1 MVEKGE
7 EGHDGLFKGTQ
18 FWLSH
23 NVPQRARF
31 KELITNNGGLLRLY
45 EKDADVRLVDHLRK
59 NLPPDT
65 HSYKFIEDSI
75 KQGKMQDLRKYEAG
89 PSAPR
94 PVGATNIPSRSHK
107 RAYTIEDDQILW
119 DWMQPHEQ
127 QGTAP
132 ISGNLIYQDLAARYP
147 QHTFQSWRDRYL
159 KRVRGKGRPGDKTY
173 LTPGTL
179 ASSNTEDQRLP
190 VRDSSQ
196 QKAPANLE
204 DKKRKRSP
212 EAKPEHRHADTT
224 GNPTHKRR
232 PKPTMKTPE
241 ERVIRAQE
249 PRPQP
254 IEAPSTPTPNR
265 SDANAAAQAQ
275 NAQIPPP
282 PDVDNDFD
290 PTLIQLPFFPGTPD
304 PEEAPPQDIDAW
316 IDERLRT
323 GKAKDEDQIVE
334 ALRRASMDPVLAD
347 RVLESLAAGRGIPD
361 NMPGVWTDADDRD
374 MESADGRKVNRVL
387 QKHGSE
393 AFDNRWEYL
402 NMARATGLEG
412 N

>member
-1 MVEKGE
+1 MVEGGE

-31 KELITNNGGLLRLY
+31 KELITNNGGILRLY
-45 EKDADVRLVDHLRK
+45 EKDADIRLVDHLRK

-65 HSYKFIEDSI
+65 HSYKFVEDSV

-119 DWMQPHEQ
+119 DWLQPYEEQ
-127 QGTAP
+127 KTAP
-132 ISGNLIYQDLAARYP
+132 VSGNMIYQDLAARYP

-159 KRVRGKGRPGDKTY
+159 KRLRGKDRPGGKTY
-173 LTPGTL
+173 LTPGAL
-179 ASSNTEDQRLP
+179 ASTNTEDRRPP
-190 VRDSSQ
+190 VRDNSQ
-196 QKAPANLE
+196 QETPANPE

-212 EAKPEHRHADTT
+212 QADSEHRNAATS
-224 GNPTHKRR
+224 GSPSHKRR
-232 PKPTMKTPE
+232 PKPTAKAPE
-241 ERVIRAQE
+241 ERIT
-249 PRPQP
+249 RPQETKP
-254 IEAPSTPTPNR
+254 QTNELPSTPIPNK
-265 SDANAAAQAQ
+265 SNANAAAQAQ

-282 PDVDNDFD
+282 PVVDNDFD
-290 PTLIQLPFFPGTPD
+290 PTLIQLPFFPGSPE
-304 PEEAPPQDIDAW
+304 PEESPPQDIDTW

-361 NMPGVWTDADDRD
+361 NMPGVWTPDDDRD
-374 MESADGRKVNRVL
+374 MESADGRRVNRVI
-387 QKHGSE
+387 QKHGNE